1 MNHLPDTQKYSFSPG
16 FIEGHRLAMIEAERN
31 LAEKAAAYE
40 RNPREPELKRRY
52 DLAVQMMEI
61 CEQRGKALRMERE

>member
-1 MNHLPDTQKYSFSPG
+1 MSDLPDSQKYTFSPG
-16 FIEGHRLAMIEAERN
+16 FVEGHRLAMIEAERN

-52 DLAVQMMEI
+52 DLALQMMEI
-61 CEQRGKALRMERE
+61 CEQRGKALRMERD

>member
-1 MNHLPDTQKYSFSPG
+1 MIPDSRKYEFSPG
-16 FIEGHRLAMIEAERN
+16 FIEGHKLAMIEAERN

-52 DLAVQMMEI
+52 DLALQMLEI
-61 CEQRGKALRMERE
+61 CQQREAAINMQRG

>member
-1 MNHLPDTQKYSFSPG
+1 MSDLPDSQKYSFYPG
-16 FIEGHRLAMIEAERN
+16 FVEGHRLAMIEAERN

-52 DLAVQMMEI
+52 DLALQMMEI
-61 CEQRGKALRMERE
+61 CEQRGKALRMERD